1 VRQLFASILL
11 LALGPMALAE
21 VHVMRATLNDPVG
34 VSSGLGQVEV
44 TVNDVTGQVTLHGSY
59 GGLTGTVIDAHLHEP
74 AVLVVLNH
82 DGGTAGTLFGEA
94 VLSATDIATILDGD
108 TWIIV
113 HTTQNPL
120 GELRGDVL
128 YPRET
133 IPCFGNGSQNVPAT
147 ASAGFVSGGVE
158 VDRTT
163 GAVSVRVPYG
173 NLSFPV
179 TGAVL
184 GRGDRGANGPTLLQ
198 LAWTGAQDG
207 VLTGA
212 GTLTPD
218 EARDVADGFS
228 YVQVLTS
235 GYPLGE
241 VRGQVRTAFLG
252 RRYCEAAPTSL
263 GFGGFLIGVG
273 DAVASRNDATLQAFD
288 LPPNQF
294 GFFLVG
300 TGSGQVAPLA
310 GSSGRLCLGG
320 APLARFAPPVMNTGP
335 FGRLDLVLDLTALP
349 FTPQVAVQPG
359 DTWNFQAWFRDVPAT
374 SNLTNAITVTF
385 R

>member
-1 VRQLFASILL
+1 MRPVPFAALL
-11 LALGPMALAE
+11 LSLCPAALAE
-21 VHVMRATLNDPVG
+21 VHLLRATLNDPAG
-34 VSSGLGQVEV
+34 VSAGLGEVEV
-44 TVNDVTGQVTLHGSY
+44 TVNDQTGQVTLHGHY
-59 GGLTGTVIDAHLHEP
+59 GGLTGDVVGAHLHDP
-74 AVLVVLNH
+74 AILIPLQH
-82 DGGTAGTLFGEA
+82 AGGTAGELFGEQ
-94 VLSATDIATILDGD
+94 VLGPADVATILAGG
-108 TWIIV
+108 TWVNV
-113 HTTQNPL
+113 HTTANPV
-120 GELRGDVL
+120 GEIRGDVL

-147 ASAGFVSGGVE
+147 ASGGYVSGGVLI
-158 VDRTT
+158 DRTS
-163 GAVSVRVPYG
+163 GQVSVQVPYG
-173 NLSFPV
+173 NLTFPV
-179 TGAVL
+179 TGALL

-198 LAWTGAQDG
+198 LSWTGAQAG
-207 VLTGA
+207 VLTGT
-212 GTLTPD
+212 GQLTPD

-228 YVQVLTS
+228 YVQILTS

-288 LPPNQF
+288 LPTNQF

-300 TGSGQVAPLA
+300 AGSGQVFPLT
-310 GSSGRLCLGG
+310 GSSGRLCLSG

-335 FGRLDLVLDLTALP
+335 FGRLDLALDLTSLP
-349 FTPQVAVQPG
+349 FSPQVAVQPG
-359 DTWNFQAWFRDVPAT
+359 DTWNFQAWFRDTPAT
-374 SNLTNAITVTF
+374 SNFTNAITITF

>member
-1 VRQLFASILL
+1 
-11 LALGPMALAE
+11 
-21 VHVMRATLNDPVG
+21 MRATLNDPVG

-59 GGLTGTVIDAHLHEP
+59 SGLTGTVIDAHLHEP
-74 AVLVVLNH
+74 AVLVVLSH
-82 DGGTAGTLFGEA
+82 DGGTAGTLFGES

-108 TWIIV
+108 TWIVV

-133 IPCFGNGSQNVPAT
+133 IPCSGNGSQNVPAT
-147 ASAGFVSGGVE
+147 SSAGFVSGGVE

-207 VLTGA
+207 VLTCS
-212 GTLTPD
+212 TLTPD

-235 GYPLGE
+235 GYLLGE
-241 VRGQVRTAFLG
+241 VRGQVRTALG
-252 RRYCEAAPTSL
+252 RRYCEAALPS
-263 GFGGFLIGVG
+263 GS
-273 DAVASRNDATLQAFD
+273 VAPSSEWGRRGLEERRDPRRSTRLQVSSA
-288 LPPNQF
+288 LPRDR
-294 GFFLVG
+294 L
-300 TGSGQVAPLA
+300 GQVAPLA
-310 GSSGRLCLGG
+310 GSSGRLCREER
-320 APLARFAPPVMNTGP
+320 LARFAPPVMNTGP
-335 FGRLDLVLDLTALP
+335 SG
-349 FTPQVAVQPG
+349 
-359 DTWNFQAWFRDVPAT
+359 AWISSST
-374 SNLTNAITVTF
+374 
-385 R
+385 